1 MKEKKELIINFVKK
15 YYKKKRFWAI
25 IIIVII
31 FLFFFLK
38 PAKPVVNISIDTAK
52 YVDLKQTVL
61 ATGQV
66 TSNTDLNLSFNST
79 GIVKSLKVK
88 VGDVV
93 KKGDVLAT
101 IDQSTAL
108 ASLTQARG
116 ALLSAQAKYKK
127 LIEGGDV
134 ALAQVVLDQ
143 TKKTQDTIV
152 KNAYKK
158 LLNSTPE
165 AFPDNGTDNYEAPI
179 ISGTYNG
186 DKEGVINVNI
196 YRTSGGIGF
205 NLSGL
210 VSGSG
215 LGNNITPQPLGNS
228 GLYIRFPSTNDFVN
242 WVIQIPNKKAPDYLS
257 NYNAYQSAVSQAES
271 SIEQATKDLELKKTR
286 SQGSDTDL
294 ARAEIISAEGQVQS
308 AQAKFEDTILRAPAD
323 GTITSVDLKLGELS
337 EAQKPIITL
346 QDVSNLYVEAKINE
360 SNIANV
366 KLGQSVTMTFD
377 AFGTSRIF
385 NGTVVHIDPGA
396 TTTDGIVNY
405 KIKASILNLDQ
416 AIRTGMNADIS
427 ILTAEKDHAL
437 VIPKAA
443 VISRDDKT
451 YVNVI
456 TKKDSQEYKEK
467 EIKTGLTGDGN
478 RIEITNGLSDGEEIA
493 IVSK

>member
-1 MKEKKELIINFVKK
+1 LSTIVTEL
-15 YYKKKRFWAI
+15 
-25 IIIVII
+25 
-31 FLFFFLK
+31 
-38 PAKPVVNISIDTAK
+38 VNCYID
-52 YVDLKQTVL
+52 
-61 ATGQV
+61 
-66 TSNTDLNLSFNST
+66 
-79 GIVKSLKVK
+79 I
-88 VGDVV
+88 
-93 KKGDVLAT
+93 
-101 IDQSTAL
+101 
-108 ASLTQARG
+108 
-116 ALLSAQAKYKK
+116 ALLLFAINPLFGVSMFRTRFLSSIFATLFYVFFVTLFAMS
-127 LIEGGDV
+127 LIGCRKDPITTNPLPTPTNTTPSTVSSED
-134 ALAQVVLDQ
+134 AL
-143 TKKTQDTIV
+143 
-152 KNAYKK
+152 
-158 LLNSTPE
+158 
-165 AFPDNGTDNYEAPI
+165 
-179 ISGTYNG
+179 
-186 DKEGVINVNI
+186 
-196 YRTSGGIGF
+196 GF